1 MISMDELRLYEDNSN
16 HDKKAESFSRLEIIR
31 KKGTITDYDSE
42 LASYRE
48 EKYNTI
54 IHMDEASKDGRL
66 TEPSDGKIFDYR
78 KMFEL
83 VKQLG
88 RPLTDKEAEQFRIK

>member
-1 MISMDELRLYEDNSN
+1 MLAMAKQNYGNVID
-16 HDKKAESFSRLEIIR
+16 LEQYA
-31 KKGTITDYDSE
+31 KDS
-42 LASYRE
+42 
-48 EKYNTI
+48 
-54 IHMDEASKDGRL
+54 RL

-78 KMFEL
+78 KMLEL